1 MWQKEYRMNVKSKDD
16 TDADQARQPKK
27 KYMWL
32 GYGEYSNL
40 TGVAPGRLL
49 DGGMAR
55 SPNFFDAI
63 FEMLGI
69 KKKVKRRSEGLE

>member
-1 MWQKEYRMNVKSKDD
+1 MNVKSKDEPG
-16 TDADQARQPKK
+16 ADQARHPKK
-27 KYMWL
+27 KYLWL

-40 TGVAPGRLL
+40 IGVGPGRLL

-63 FEMLGI
+63 FEMLGM
-69 KKKVKRRSEGLE
+69 KKKVRRRSEGAE